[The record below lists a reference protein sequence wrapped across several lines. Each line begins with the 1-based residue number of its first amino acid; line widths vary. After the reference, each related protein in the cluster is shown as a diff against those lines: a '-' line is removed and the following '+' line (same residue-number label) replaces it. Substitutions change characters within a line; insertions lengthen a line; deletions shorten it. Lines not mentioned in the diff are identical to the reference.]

1 MIIRVNFTEILEA
14 LKDPTI
20 IHVFCRPKH
29 WIKGAK
35 ASFGKDHEC
44 DTYQNIFYNFAKKTK
59 YYRNI
64 YKKYM
69 K

>member
-20 IHVFCRPKH
+20 LHVFCGPKH

-35 ASFGKDHEC
+35 APYGKGNDCHK
-44 DTYQNIFYNFAKKTK
+44 YQNIFYFFAKKTK
-59 YYRNI
+59 YYQNI
-64 YKKYM
+64 YIKYM